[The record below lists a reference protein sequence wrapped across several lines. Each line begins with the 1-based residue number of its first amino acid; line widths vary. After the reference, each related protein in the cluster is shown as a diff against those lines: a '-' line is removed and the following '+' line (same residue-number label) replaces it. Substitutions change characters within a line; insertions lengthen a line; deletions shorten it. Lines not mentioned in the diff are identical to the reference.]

1 MSMENVTDNV
11 EQRVCDSIRE
21 IHAFNVCSY
30 MSRKTEFCQPM
41 TPQSG
46 NVEADFETLK
56 LAVKVSC
63 CMYHSAQYNNTNKVH
78 SEK

>member
-11 EQRVCDSIRE
+11 EQRLRVCESIRE
-21 IHAFNVCSY
+21 IHAFNVY
-30 MSRKTEFCQPM
+30 AYRSRKTEFCQPM

-56 LAVKVSC
+56 LA
-63 CMYHSAQYNNTNKVH
+63 
-78 SEK
+78 EKAN